1 MRNKVGLAVQN
12 LTGSE
17 SPSSAGGVSSAAA
30 GVPDPCPP
38 GSGREAAG
46 RTGAREP
53 AAEVEER
60 M

>member
-1 MRNKVGLAVQN
+1 MRNKVDLAVQN

-30 GVPDPCPP
+30 GEPDPCPP

-46 RTGAREP
+46 RTGAREL